1 MDVAAN
7 LLRLVA
13 IDNLG
18 ADVELSY
25 VTDVRVPLVLGVP
38 IAAICSAYSKF
49 KDGVEEVL
57 LGTAGRKRAEARG
70 LDQLQLLATDW
81 PPKRSASPVPSRAV
95 SIAPAGHR
103 SLPLRSIRSS
113 DGRSPK
119 R

>member
-49 KDGVEEVL
+49 RTG
-57 LGTAGRKRAEARG
+57 
-70 LDQLQLLATDW
+70 
-81 PPKRSASPVPSRAV
+81 
-95 SIAPAGHR
+95 
-103 SLPLRSIRSS
+103 
-113 DGRSPK
+113 
-119 R
+119 